1 MYLSFL
7 SVPEESDETEE
18 ASALPDSCGTPL
30 TQINKSDIINVDMAL
45 LKRLKKKNKTKI
57 NCRTIYQT
65 KCCVSDRYFAFR
77 SCIRL
82 QTKYTIL

>member
-30 TQINKSDIINVDMAL
+30 TQINKSDIIKVDMAL
-45 LKRLKKKNKTKI
+45 LKRL
-57 NCRTIYQT
+57 
-65 KCCVSDRYFAFR
+65 
-77 SCIRL
+77 
-82 QTKYTIL
+82 

>member
-45 LKRLKKKNKTKI
+45 LKRLKKKTKQ
-57 NCRTIYQT
+57 R
-65 KCCVSDRYFAFR
+65 
-77 SCIRL
+77 
-82 QTKYTIL
+82 